1 MAVGRGKSDA
11 GQGGRRGHSNM
22 AHWMFSEEHKEFA
35 RKARRLEAKQAVRN
49 GIDDHTGVA
58 PRALRKRSSP
68 KGGKK
73 R

>member
-22 AHWMFSEEHKEFA
+22 SHWMFSEEHKEFG
-35 RKARRLEAKQAVRN
+35 RKARRLDAKQAIRN
-49 GIDDHTGVA
+49 GIEEHSGIA
-58 PRALRKRSSP
+58 PRALRKRSP
-68 KGGKK
+68 AKRRKK